1 MYTKDVNARSPLRV
15 LERSMRGGLG
25 RKNLGVVLA
34 RSGVGKTACLVQIA
48 LDGLLRG
55 LRVLHVSNEAP
66 VDHLRSYY
74 DELFHELERSTGLS
88 EGSAVLLEIERRRLL
103 ISQPGPNL
111 QIAKL
116 NEAATIA
123 RGTLGADPDVI
134 VVEGFDL
141 NVASDADILA
151 LRELAGRLDAELW
164 LSVRTHR
171 HLPITHPKGYPSPVD
186 RLESSID
193 VMVALE
199 SLDTRIRIRVMKDH
213 DAPEAPTQS
222 LLLDS
227 VTLQLLEEDQ
237 PTGTAA
243 ARNRARFTLHSG
255 GARGAEATFGEMAE
269 RYGIREVTFS
279 FEGHMNRVRSRGLR
293 VLTENELRIGD
304 VSLRY
309 VSQRLGRIFPQHP
322 SVRSVI
328 QSIWHQV
335 KPCHQIFV
343 VGIIQPDLT
352 VRGGTGWGAELARR
366 WKKEVFVFD
375 QVQDSWFRWDGEQW
389 AKAEPVVTSPYFV
402 GTGTAN
408 LQANGQKAI
417 ETLFERSFG
426 PQDQA

>member
-1 MYTKDVNARSPLRV
+1 
-15 LERSMRGGLG
+15 MRGGLG
-25 RKNLGVVLA
+25 RKNIGVVLA

-48 LDGLLRG
+48 LDALLRG

-74 DELFHELERSTGLS
+74 DELFHELERTTGLLEAS
-88 EGSAVLLEIERRRLL
+88 SVLLELEHRRLL

-111 QIAKL
+111 QLDKLTEAAAIAKG
-116 NEAATIA
+116 A
-123 RGTLGADPDVI
+123 LGENPDVVI
-134 VVEGFDL
+134 VEGFDL
-141 NVASDADILA
+141 NTASEADLQA
-151 LRELAGRLDAELW
+151 LRDMADRLDSELW

-171 HLPITHPKGYPSPVD
+171 HLPITHAKGYPSPAD
-186 RLESSID
+186 RFESQID

-199 SLDTRIRIRVMKDH
+199 SLDNRIRIRVIKDH
-213 DAPEAPTQS
+213 DAPEAPQQS

-227 VTLQLLEEDQ
+227 VTLQLIEEDQ
-237 PTGTAA
+237 PAGTSA

-335 KPCHQIFV
+335 KPCNQVFV
-343 VGIIQPDLT
+343 VGIIQPDGT

-375 QVQDSWFRWDGEQW
+375 QVQDHWFRWDGEQW
-389 AKAEPVVTSPYFV
+389 AQAEPVITSPFFV

-417 ETLFERSFG
+417 ESLFERSFG